1 MLFRSV
7 IIREN
12 IESLSA
18 SLSDQIEMLAGELR
32 SRWKSGKRVGIEA
45 LGTTFQQIAKNEEQL
60 LDLIYHEVLIRE
72 EFGEKPTLED
82 FTARFPQHRERLNRL
97 FAVHGAI
104 EDDNWDSELDSA
116 FADNAQTMA
125 GKDSAEHD
133 NPSSTELGDSSDR
146 KKAHWPRKLKDAR
159 PVEPPPGYE
168 LLEELGRGGMA
179 VVFRAKQQILNR
191 IVALKMLLAGG
202 VASKEVLARIQQEAR
217 AVAQLQHP
225 GIVQIHE
232 VGEHRGL
239 PYLSL
244 EYVAGGTLYEW
255 LDGRPL
261 PPLEAARVIEQLART
276 TQYAHERGVVHRDLK
291 PANVLL
297 TERPP
302 SMVSSATIPMS
313 PSRSGAEPTPTFV
326 VQTKISD
333 FGLARVLG
341 SRSELTATGQVIGTP
356 SYMAPEQATMSVRR
370 KTSIRWARSCT
381 NC

>member
-1 MLFRSV
+1 MNSPTNDNTPV
-7 IIREN
+7 EPIIIREN
-12 IESLSA
+12 IDSLSA

-32 SRWKSGKRVGIEA
+32 TRWKSGKRVGVEQ
-45 LGTTFQQIAKNEEQL
+45 LGTAFAQLSRNEEQL

-72 EFGEKPTLED
+72 EFGEKPKLED
-82 FTARFPQHRERLNRL
+82 FATRFPQHVDRLQRL

-104 EDDNWDSELDSA
+104 EDDGWDEELDSV
-116 FADNAQTMA
+116 FADDAVTLMREES
-125 GKDSAEHD
+125 GRDSA
-133 NPSSTELGDSSDR
+133 PSSTEDGEVGDDGNAR
-146 KKAHWPRKLKDAR
+146 KRVHWPRKFHDSRA
-159 PVEPPPGYE
+159 VEPPPGYE
-168 LLEELGRGGMA
+168 LLEEIGRGGMA

-202 VASKEVLARIQQEAR
+202 VASKEVLARVQQEAR

-244 EYVAGGTLYEW
+244 EYVAGGTLHEW
-255 LDGRPL
+255 LEGRPL

-276 TQYAHERGVVHRDLK
+276 TQYAHERGIVHRDLK

-302 SMVSSATIPMS
+302 SLQSSATIP
-313 PSRSGAEPTPTFV
+313 
-326 VQTKISD
+326 ISK
-333 FGLARVLG
+333 GP
-341 SRSELTATGQVIGTP
+341 QNGTP
-356 SYMAPEQATMSVRR
+356 ARRASQGSASSSGLSLLIVR
-370 KTSIRWARSCT
+370 KFSS
-381 NC
+381 NS